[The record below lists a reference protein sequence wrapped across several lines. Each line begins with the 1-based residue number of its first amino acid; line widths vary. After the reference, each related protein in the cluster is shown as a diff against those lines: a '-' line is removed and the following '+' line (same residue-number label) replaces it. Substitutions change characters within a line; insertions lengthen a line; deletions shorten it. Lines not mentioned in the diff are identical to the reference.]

1 MNYWVAKGK
10 PAANDFETMLR
21 PGRRG
26 RWHTRKPPKHWEV
39 GDRLFF
45 WKGAPKLETV
55 GIGEIVDIGPRGT
68 RSLDTDL
75 RVRYLSSVLGRPIGI
90 EILRTDATM
99 RSASFLKSGP
109 SGVLFRLS
117 QKQGE
122 RLFRLVCQGN
132 PSIRRYWRP
141 RRLKLVGRLGS
152 RPPESAEASTY
163 LKGRLQKCA
172 STNTSETGVHGAHAF
187 STTDSAVSPVP
198 RISERSTA
206 KSRMV
211 AFTFITRFRSL
222 RSVSDTASIP

>member
-1 MNYWVAKGK
+1 
-10 PAANDFETMLR
+10 MLR

-68 RSLDTDL
+68 RSLDTDF

-141 RRLKLVGRLGS
+141 RKV
-152 RPPESAEASTY
+152 EASGQT
-163 LKGRLQKCA
+163 R
-172 STNTSETGVHGAHAF
+172 F
-187 STTDSAVSPVP
+187 SPA
-198 RISERSTA
+198 RISRSEHLFEGAPAEVRLNKHERNWRA
-206 KSRMV
+206 RR
-211 AFTFITRFRSL
+211 ACLQHYEFRSHRCL
-222 RSVSDTASIP
+222 WNSSGRPSE